1 MSKETRTFHINGNDY
16 SFDFSVF
23 HRFFET
29 YQKKNSFLINE
40 AEQNIADAISV
51 SKDTIHSWRF
61 EKNAPADMD
70 TIQKLADF
78 LGIKDYL
85 ILLNKKIG
93 ENTMAAN
100 DRILDSLKR
109 IYDAIILYL
118 DDYDTSFAY
127 LNQFYEFKEKK
138 YSDEEARREIYCIA
152 NDKLHEVELVDL
164 CNIWDEKLEYVCP
177 EGIQIYETNTGIN
190 SHEEYEVV
198 FNRLN
203 EIMSEYF

>member
-70 TIQKLADF
+70 TIQKY
-78 LGIKDYL
+78 I
-85 ILLNKKIG
+85 
-93 ENTMAAN
+93 T
-100 DRILDSLKR
+100 
-109 IYDAIILYL
+109 
-118 DDYDTSFAY
+118 
-127 LNQFYEFKEKK
+127 
-138 YSDEEARREIYCIA
+138 
-152 NDKLHEVELVDL
+152 
-164 CNIWDEKLEYVCP
+164 
-177 EGIQIYETNTGIN
+177 
-190 SHEEYEVV
+190 
-198 FNRLN
+198 
-203 EIMSEYF
+203 